1 MINWNYNAA
10 DFKINDNTNNLVPEG
25 DHRVVVRRVTVKR
38 YSSGNEEFEIMLD
51 VFGYPGKL
59 WHRLIIDPNNP
70 EKTNHHIGKFF

>member
-38 YSSGNEEFEIMLD
+38 
-51 VFGYPGKL
+51 
-59 WHRLIIDPNNP
+59 
-70 EKTNHHIGKFF
+70 